1 MFSQVLALTRQWN
14 HDARV
19 TDYARVF
26 GPDHSET
33 VTARSNLAYAYQLA
47 GDYGRAV
54 PLHRQVLA
62 DRERLY
68 GPGHHY
74 TELARQLLTGAEH
87 QASEHESGL

>member
-1 MFSQVLALTRQWN
+1 VS
-14 HDARV
+14 
-19 TDYARVF
+19 DYARVF

-33 VTARSNLAYAYQLA
+33 ITARSNLAYAYQLT
-47 GDYGRAV
+47 GDLARAI

-74 TELARQLLTGAEH
+74 TELARQLLTNAENQATEH
-87 QASEHESGL
+87 Q